1 MKVVLILF
9 FIIQI
14 FSIKI
19 KQNANI
25 DAENAQRERT
35 KEEMS
40 EILQIY
46 GNLNIDEAC
55 VICRYITQKI
65 NKLIDIDKMCSILK
79 ENDIIIKS
87 TQSNSDIVLEE
98 VDDIN
103 KIETITEINNDEDNV
118 DDNSTL
124 VNETIYSFK
133 EKERGNEIGKRV
145 EKVKV
150 ISKCYYSK
158 RRKFPDDKWLCAEEK
173 IGRMIKE
180 LCKNEISFS
189 YQKYCNAIYQQFDI
203 VVERALFHDNSIEMC
218 QRINMCPYRVN

>member
-55 VICRYITQKI
+55 VICRYITQKM
-65 NKLIDIDKMCSILK
+65 NKLIDIDKMCPILS

-87 TQSNSDIVLEE
+87 TQPNRDIVLEE
-98 VDDIN
+98 ADS
-103 KIETITEINNDEDNV
+103 KIDNETINEIENY
-118 DDNSTL
+118 DDNKTL

-133 EKERGNEIGKRV
+133 ERERNEQDGKKV

-150 ISKCYYSK
+150 ISKCYYSQ

-173 IGRMIKE
+173 IGGLIKE

-203 VVERALFHDNSIEMC
+203 VIERTLFHDNSLEMC
-218 QRINMCPYRVN
+218 QKINMCPYKIEIN

>member
-55 VICRYITQKI
+55 VICRYITQKM
-65 NKLIDIDKMCSILK
+65 NKLIDIDKMCPILS

-87 TQSNSDIVLEE
+87 TQPNRDIVLEE
-98 VDDIN
+98 ADS
-103 KIETITEINNDEDNV
+103 KIDNETINEIENYDENK
-118 DDNSTL
+118 TL
-124 VNETIYSFK
+124 VNETI
-133 EKERGNEIGKRV
+133 
-145 EKVKV
+145 
-150 ISKCYYSK
+150 
-158 RRKFPDDKWLCAEEK
+158 
-173 IGRMIKE
+173 
-180 LCKNEISFS
+180 
-189 YQKYCNAIYQQFDI
+189 
-203 VVERALFHDNSIEMC
+203 
-218 QRINMCPYRVN
+218 